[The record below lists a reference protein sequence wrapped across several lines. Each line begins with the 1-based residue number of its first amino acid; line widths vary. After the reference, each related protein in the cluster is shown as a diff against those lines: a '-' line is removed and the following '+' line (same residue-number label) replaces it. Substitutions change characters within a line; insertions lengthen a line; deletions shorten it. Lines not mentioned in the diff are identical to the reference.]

1 MALSKQ
7 SLSDRI
13 YNLLISQ
20 WGSVNTIP
28 QEGSEANNQDLAPSK
43 NLRIL
48 ADCIAQGVVD
58 EIVQNA
64 VVQTTAG
71 APDGEHI
78 GRVY

>member
-1 MALSKQ
+1 MALTKA
-7 SLSDRI
+7 SLSNRI
-13 YNLLISQ
+13 YNLFITNF
-20 WGSVNTIP
+20 GAVNTVP
-28 QEGSEANNQDLAPSK
+28 GEGSEAGNATLAPLT
-43 NLRIL
+43 NLKIL

-78 GRVY
+78 GRVS